1 MNHLMYQTENKSFF
15 VYAGWM
21 KIFILTTDA
30 ETMANVIKDIVLR
43 LGLDKAKLRDQYY
56 DGCSTM
62 IGKKKGVATLIKRDV
77 HTIALSTRCYAHSV
91 NLACGDQIKNS
102 TVVSNSLDTSYEITK
117 LVKFSPKPDS
127 RLRKI
132 HEEEHYEN
140 KEKLSGQMQTL
151 RLFGQTRWTVRV
163 SSLSSICENYNE
175 LEKLWNWC
183 LVEYKD
189 REAKARIHGAQAQM
203 RTFDYFFGLRLAI
216 LLLRHSDNLSTSFQA
231 ENLWTDKAQNI
242 AKSTVITLK
251 KMRSDEKFNLF
262 WKDVENKAAI
272 LDVDPPRLPR
282 KKRVPARIEEC
293 LGGSATPEFDDDVV
307 SHNRKIYY
315 EALGCIINAIEDR
328 FDQEDF
334 KTYIKLE
341 NLLLKAAKESD
352 FDSEY
357 NDVMVLHDSNFD
369 EIRFHVQ
376 LETLSEFCKEI
387 VDNGSVRKEP
397 SL

>member
-1 MNHLMYQTENKSFF
+1 MENK
-15 VYAGWM
+15 
-21 KIFILTTDA
+21 
-30 ETMANVIKDIVLR
+30 
-43 LGLDKAKLRDQYY
+43 
-56 DGCSTM
+56 
-62 IGKKKGVATLIKRDV
+62 
-77 HTIALSTRCYAHSV
+77 
-91 NLACGDQIKNS
+91 
-102 TVVSNSLDTSYEITK
+102 
-117 LVKFSPKPDS
+117 
-127 RLRKI
+127 
-132 HEEEHYEN
+132 
-140 KEKLSGQMQTL
+140 
-151 RLFGQTRWTVRV
+151 
-163 SSLSSICENYNE
+163 
-175 LEKLWNWC
+175 
-183 LVEYKD
+183 
-189 REAKARIHGAQAQM
+189 
-203 RTFDYFFGLRLAI
+203 
-216 LLLRHSDNLSTSFQA
+216 
-231 ENLWTDKAQNI
+231 
-242 AKSTVITLK
+242 
-251 KMRSDEKFNLF
+251 SDEKFNLF

-315 EALGCIINAIEDR
+315 EALDCIINAIEDR

-341 NLLLKAAKESD
+341 NLLLKAAKGSD